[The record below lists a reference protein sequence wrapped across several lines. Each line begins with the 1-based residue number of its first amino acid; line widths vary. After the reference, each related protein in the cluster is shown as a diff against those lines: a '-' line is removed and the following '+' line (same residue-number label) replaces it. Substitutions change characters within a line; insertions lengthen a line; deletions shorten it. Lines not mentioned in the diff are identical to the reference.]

1 MLLAVMNRHLGC
13 QLGGYDVFVNVVGG
27 LRLGEPAADLAIASA
42 VWSSLSGV
50 AVPHDVVVF
59 GELGLGGEV
68 RPVIGSQLRVAEAD
82 KLGFSRVIGPPVNK
96 QARDRVEQI
105 LLKPITRIESAVEAL
120 RER

>member
-1 MLLAVMNRHLGC
+1 V
-13 QLGGYDVFVNVVGG
+13 
-27 LRLGEPAADLAIASA
+27 S
-42 VWSSLSGV
+42 
-50 AVPHDVVVF
+50 VPHNVVVF

-105 LLKPITRIESAVEAL
+105 LLKPVQRIEAAAEAL
-120 RER
+120 RES

>member
-1 MLLAVMNRHLGC
+1 
-13 QLGGYDVFVNVVGG
+13 
-27 LRLGEPAADLAIASA
+27 
-42 VWSSLSGV
+42 
-50 AVPHDVVVF
+50 
-59 GELGLGGEV
+59 V